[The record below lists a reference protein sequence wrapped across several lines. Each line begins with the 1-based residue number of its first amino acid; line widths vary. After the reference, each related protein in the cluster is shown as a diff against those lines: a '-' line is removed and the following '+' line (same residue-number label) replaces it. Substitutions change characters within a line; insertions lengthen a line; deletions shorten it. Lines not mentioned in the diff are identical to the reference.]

1 MSIGN
6 SFRWQRQTC
15 AGMLSAGKG
24 YSASETARGYA
35 ACNGSKVEPQ
45 FSGWR
50 HLVTPSLQN
59 VVRSL
64 LVLMARHI
72 GHNRGSERRQLYPQ
86 LWDCWPKWTGRKH
99 PSIFSVRVRLC
110 GWLTGHEIS
119 KTEWG
124 YGGGKYADMNC
135 RWCDKTIR
143 VPVAD
148 TFKPESL
155 PDLGDTDAI

>member
-1 MSIGN
+1 V
-6 SFRWQRQTC
+6 Q
-15 AGMLSAGKG
+15 A
-24 YSASETARGYA
+24 
-35 ACNGSKVEPQ
+35 
-45 FSGWR
+45 
-50 HLVTPSLQN
+50 
-59 VVRSL
+59 VVRSF
-64 LVLMARHI
+64 LVWAAKFTRQ
-72 GHNRGSERRQLYPQ
+72 NRAIPHRQLYPQ
-86 LWDCWPKWTGRKH
+86 LWDCWPKWTSRKN
-99 PSIFSVRVRLC
+99 PLVFAIRVRIC

>member
-1 MSIGN
+1 M
-6 SFRWQRQTC
+6 
-15 AGMLSAGKG
+15 K
-24 YSASETARGYA
+24 
-35 ACNGSKVEPQ
+35 
-45 FSGWR
+45 
-50 HLVTPSLQN
+50 SL
-59 VVRSL
+59 VRSFL
-64 LVLMARHI
+64 EWAAKFAPSNKLY
-72 GHNRGSERRQLYPQ
+72 NRPLYPQ
-86 LWDCWPKWTGRKH
+86 LWYCWPKWTGRRH
-99 PSIFSVRVRLC
+99 PRIFRARTWLC
-110 GWLTGHEIS
+110 GKLTGHELS

>member
-1 MSIGN
+1 M
-6 SFRWQRQTC
+6 
-15 AGMLSAGKG
+15 
-24 YSASETARGYA
+24 
-35 ACNGSKVEPQ
+35 
-45 FSGWR
+45 
-50 HLVTPSLQN
+50 TPTLQN

>member
-1 MSIGN
+1 M
-6 SFRWQRQTC
+6 Q
-15 AGMLSAGKG
+15 A
-24 YSASETARGYA
+24 
-35 ACNGSKVEPQ
+35 
-45 FSGWR
+45 
-50 HLVTPSLQN
+50 
-59 VVRSL
+59 VVRSFL
-64 LVLMARHI
+64 AWIAKFI
-72 GHNRGSERRQLYPQ
+72 GNNRGNDRRQLYPQ
-86 LWDCWPKWTGRKH
+86 LWDCWPKWTWRKH
-99 PSIFSVRVRLC
+99 PRIFVALVRLC

>member
-1 MSIGN
+1 M
-6 SFRWQRQTC
+6 
-15 AGMLSAGKG
+15 
-24 YSASETARGYA
+24 
-35 ACNGSKVEPQ
+35 
-45 FSGWR
+45 
-50 HLVTPSLQN
+50 TPSLQN
-59 VVRSL
+59 VVRSFL
-64 LVLMARHI
+64 AWIAKYI
-72 GHNRGSERRQLYPQ
+72 GHNLGSERRQLYPQ
-86 LWDCWPKWTGRKH
+86 LWYCWPKFTNRKH
-99 PSIFSVRVRLC
+99 PRIFAARVRLC